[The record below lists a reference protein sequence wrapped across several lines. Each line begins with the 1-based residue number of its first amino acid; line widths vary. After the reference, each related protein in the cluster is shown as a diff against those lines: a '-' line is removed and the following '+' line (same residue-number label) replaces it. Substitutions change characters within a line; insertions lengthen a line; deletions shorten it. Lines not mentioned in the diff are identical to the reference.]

1 MRLRAFSI
9 GVAVPDRLIGRG
21 SELAVLDRFL
31 RDLATHPG
39 AVLVA
44 GEAGIG
50 KTVLWKA
57 ASGTAADLGHQVLA
71 ARPAESETSLPF
83 AGLADLLEGVAE
95 PVLRELPAPQRRALE
110 VALLSAD
117 DGGRPVDQRTLS
129 VAVLGTLRLLAAAGP
144 VVVAVDDV
152 QWLDPPSARVL
163 QFVVRR
169 LGDAPVGLL
178 LSLRTEPGSGD
189 PLDLGRA
196 LPEERLVRLPLGPLS
211 VGALHQ
217 MVAARL
223 DVHLSHSVVVR
234 LHQASAGIPF
244 FALELARAL
253 GGGGATLKPGRPLPV
268 PEDLRSLVR
277 GRFQSLS
284 ADARRAV
291 LVIAAAHQ
299 PSAELVGAVL
309 GPGAKPGLAEA
320 ASAGV
325 LEVESTRLRLAH
337 PLLGSTAYL
346 EAGPDERHTLHA
358 ALARVAVDPAER
370 ARHLALASDGPDA
383 QVAAALEEAATI
395 VAGRGAPDA
404 AADLAEQASDLTP
417 DSDRDRHRR
426 MVAAAGYHFCS
437 GDLVRAR
444 TLLEHVVTGSGPG
457 EDRAGALRL
466 LGEVRYYGDSIDAAI
481 PLLRQAL
488 DEGGSDPQLVSIVE
502 LDLALALV
510 QSGKFLEGQPH
521 AHAAL
526 RSAERL
532 GRPGLVAQAL
542 AVVVVVDFLVGAG
555 LDTDRLERALANEE
569 HHYPSVMWM
578 RPAFVA
584 PIVRMWMGRL
594 DEARAGFAAL
604 RDDLAE
610 HGEEASLPMMGIH
623 AVHTECLAGDL
634 RVAAAHADAS
644 MEASLE
650 GGAEVARA
658 CAFTAQ
664 AMVHAHTGDADV
676 ARRQASE
683 AVASFRR
690 AGFPMHVVW
699 PLRALG
705 VLELSLGDVAAA
717 HGILGPLTDV
727 VTASGLAEPGG
738 APYVPDEIE
747 ALVGLG
753 HLDAAGELL
762 DWLDERGSAHDRPWA
777 LATAGRCRALLLAA
791 RGDLDGAMAAVD
803 AALVQHQRVPMPL
816 ERARTLL
823 VKGQLHRRRKEKR
836 AAKETL
842 TEALDAF
849 ERSGAALWADRVRH
863 ELDRVG
869 LRPAAPLDL
878 TPTEARVAELAGAG
892 LATRTIAERLFMS
905 SKTVEGVLGRV
916 YRKLGVH
923 SRAELA
929 TTLAGSADSAGA
941 S

>member
-1 MRLRAFSI
+1 MS
-9 GVAVPDRLIGRG
+9 DRLIGRG
-21 SELAVLDRFL
+21 SELEVLNRFLAEVTCGPVAVLI
-31 RDLATHPG
+31 
-39 AVLVA
+39 A

-57 ASGTAADLGHQVLA
+57 ASQEAVGLGHQLLV
-71 ARPAESETSLPF
+71 ARPAESETNLPF
-83 AGLADLLEGVAE
+83 AGLADLLEDVAGS
-95 PVLRELPAPQRRALE
+95 VLSDLPAPQQRALE

-117 DGGRPVDQRTLS
+117 DEGRPVDQRTLS
-129 VAVLGTLRLLAAAGP
+129 VAVLGTLRSLARTGP
-144 VVVAVDDV
+144 VVLAVDDI
-152 QWLDPPSARVL
+152 QWLDPPSVRVL

-169 LGDAPVGLL
+169 LGDAPVGVL
-178 LSLRTEPGSGD
+178 LSLRSEPGATD
-189 PLDLGRA
+189 ALDLTRA
-196 LPEERLVRLPLGPLS
+196 LPEDRLIRLPLGPLS

-217 MVAARL
+217 LVAARL
-223 DVHLSHSVVVR
+223 KLHLSHSVIVR
-234 LHQASAGIPF
+234 LHQASGGIPF

-253 GGGGATLKPGRPLPV
+253 AGREATLKPGRPLPV

-299 PSAELVGAVL
+299 PSAELVGEVL
-309 GPGAKPGLAEA
+309 GPGADPGLAEA
-320 ASAGV
+320 QAAGV
-325 LEVESTRLRLAH
+325 LEVENNRVRLAH

-346 EAGPDERHTLHA
+346 EAGPDERRTLHA
-358 ALARVAVDPAER
+358 ALSRVATDPAER
-370 ARHLALASDGPDA
+370 ARHLALAAEGPDVE
-383 QVAAALEEAATI
+383 VAAALEAAATI
-395 VAGRGAPDA
+395 VSARGAPDA
-404 AADLAEQASDLTP
+404 AADLAEQASELTP
-417 DSDRDRHRR
+417 GFGRDRHRR
-426 MVAAAGYHFCS
+426 TVAAAGYHFYS

-444 TLLEHVVTGSGPG
+444 TLLEQVVTSIGPG
-457 EDRAGALRL
+457 GDRADALRL

-488 DEGGSDPQLVSIVE
+488 DEGGSDPELVSIAE

-526 RSAERL
+526 SSAEPL
-532 GRPGLVAQAL
+532 GRPGLVARAL
-542 AVVVVVDFLVGAG
+542 AVVVVVDFLVGEG
-555 LDTDRLERALANEE
+555 LDSDRLERALALEQ
-569 HHYPSVMWM
+569 HQYPSVMWM
-578 RPAFVA
+578 RPRFVA

-594 DEARAGFAAL
+594 DEARAGFAVL
-604 RDDLAE
+604 REDLAE
-610 HGEEASLPMMGIH
+610 RGEEASLPMMEIH

-634 RVAAAHADAS
+634 VMARAHADAS
-644 MEASLE
+644 LEASLE

-664 AMVHAHTGDADV
+664 AMVHAHTGEAEA
-676 ARRQASE
+676 ARRQAAD

-705 VLELSLGDVAAA
+705 VLELSLGDAAA
-717 HGILGPLTDV
+717 THHILGPLTDV

-753 HLDAAGELL
+753 HLDAAGDLL
-762 DWLDERGSAHDRPWA
+762 VWLERGGLAHDRPWA
-777 LATAGRCRALLLAA
+777 LATAGRCRALLSAA
-791 RGDLDGAMAAVD
+791 RGDLDGAMDAVT

-836 AAKETL
+836 AAKDTL
-842 TEALDAF
+842 TEALSVF
-849 ERSGAALWADRVRH
+849 ERSGAVLWAERVKH
-863 ELDRVG
+863 DLDRVG

-878 TPTEARVAELAGAG
+878 TATEAQVADLAGAG
-892 LATRTIAERLFMS
+892 LPTRTIAEQMFMS
-905 SKTVEGVLGRV
+905 AKTVEGVLSRI

-929 TTLAGSADSAGA
+929 TSLANSGEPRSGSASG